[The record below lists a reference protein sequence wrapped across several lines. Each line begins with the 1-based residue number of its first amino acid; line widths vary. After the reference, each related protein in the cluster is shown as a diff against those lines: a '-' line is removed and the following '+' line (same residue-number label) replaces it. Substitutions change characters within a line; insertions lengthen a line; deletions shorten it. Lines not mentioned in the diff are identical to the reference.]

1 VARVSKKASPSVA
14 ADPAVTDAPAI
25 GAAAASAD
33 AMVLE
38 PLARQAL
45 GEITHP
51 ANVGALRDIV
61 VADHVATVRFSTTQG
76 GYPGWYWTVAVAVN
90 PGMEPSVLE
99 TELMPAEG
107 ALTAPDW
114 VPWADR
120 LDDYLAQQAHERELA
135 GETGTDADDESDSDD
150 DVDDAAEIDGGHLA
164 DDEADA
170 LDEHDLHGDDGDDVF
185 DGVDIDLHLDD
196 ESLTVS

>member
-1 VARVSKKASPSVA
+1 MARVSKKAA
-14 ADPAVTDAPAI
+14 AVDPAVTDA
-25 GAAAASAD
+25 AADGAASAPAD
-33 AMVLE
+33 ATVLE
-38 PLARQAL
+38 PIARQAL
-45 GEITHP
+45 GEITRP

-61 VADHVATVRFSTTQG
+61 VNDDVATVRFSTTQG

-90 PGMEPSVLE
+90 PGMQPSVLE
-99 TELMPAEG
+99 TELIPAEG

-135 GETGTDADDESDSDD
+135 GDADGDDDDDDDEHDDDSDES
-150 DVDDAAEIDGGHLA
+150 
-164 DDEADA
+164 
-170 LDEHDLHGDDGDDVF
+170 LDEHDVHGDDGDDVF

-196 ESLTVS
+196 ETLAEK